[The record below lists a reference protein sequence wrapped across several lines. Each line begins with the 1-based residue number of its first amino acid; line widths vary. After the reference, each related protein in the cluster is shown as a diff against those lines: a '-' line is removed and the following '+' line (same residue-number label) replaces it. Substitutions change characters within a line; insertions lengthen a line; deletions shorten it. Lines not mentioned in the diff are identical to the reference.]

1 MILITITKINQIL
14 MIGISNKINNKVEQ
28 KQKRYKVMFVFDLA
42 YAVFSI
48 SLFCLQSQKQK
59 DKTTAGSRI

>member
-1 MILITITKINQIL
+1 